1 MSSTQESGHGKNVAA
16 FEQLVSFCK
25 GYGTSYNPAKDSL
38 KISNLETVF
47 KNATTLFA
55 KVVTTKQALNNAI
68 NSRATT
74 FDSVKALLTRISS
87 GLQAF
92 GVSELTLAD
101 VKGIM
106 RKMRGERAGSS
117 AKKAAVT
124 KDGEAIRTISAA
136 QTGYDSQVE
145 HMSRLVELLGKEAA
159 YKPNEADLKVSALE
173 GLLAK
178 MKGANSTVAGAYTD
192 YRNAL
197 AARDA
202 FLYNDLTGLVQ
213 LSKQVKLYVKSVY
226 GAQSAQYKQ
235 VSGLAFKE
243 VG

>member
-1 MSSTQESGHGKNVAA
+1 MSSIQESSHGQNVAV
-16 FEQLVSFCK
+16 FEQLISFCK

-47 KNATTLFA
+47 KDATMAFTKL
-55 KVVTTKQALNNAI
+55 VTTKQALNNAI

-117 AKKAAVT
+117 GKKAAVT
-124 KDGEAIRTISAA
+124 KDGEAIRTVSAA

-145 HMSRLVELLGKEAA
+145 HMSRLVELLNKEAA
-159 YKPNEADLKVSALE
+159 YKPNETDLKVSALE
-173 GLLAK
+173 ALLVK
-178 MKGANSTVAGAYTD
+178 MKAANTAVASAYTD
-192 YRNAL
+192 YSNAL
-197 AARDA
+197 ANRDA
-202 FLYNDLTGLVQ
+202 LLYNDLTGLVQ
-213 LSKQVKLYVKSVY
+213 LGKQVKLYVKSVY
-226 GAQSAQYKQ
+226 GAQSAQFKQ
-235 VSGLAFKE
+235 VGGLTLKMR
-243 VG
+243 

>member
-1 MSSTQESGHGKNVAA
+1 MSSTQESGHGQNVAA

-47 KNATTLFA
+47 KNTTTAFSKL
-55 KVVTTKQALNNAI
+55 VTTKQALNNAI

-117 AKKAAVT
+117 AKRGAVT
-124 KDGEAIRTISAA
+124 KDGEAIRTVSAA

-145 HMSRLVELLGKEAA
+145 HMSRLVELLSKEAA
-159 YKPNEADLKVSALE
+159 YKPNETDLKVSALE
-173 GLLAK
+173 ALLAK
-178 MKGANSTVAGAYTD
+178 MKGANTAVASAYTD
-192 YRNAL
+192 YSNAL
-197 AARDA
+197 ANRDA
-202 FLYNDLTGLVQ
+202 LLYNDLTGLVQ
-213 LSKQVKLYVKSVY
+213 LGKQVKLYVKSVY
-226 GAQSAQYKQ
+226 GAQSAQFKQ
-235 VSGLAFKE
+235 VGGVTLKMR
-243 VG
+243 G